1 MDQHREIDITSNPN
15 YAKPF
20 YQFDLVG
27 QVKMGPFFV
36 GCRCCRGLF
45 RPTWWSHFVW
55 QKWRYEQWSCHIWP
69 KWSPFSTSIFGVA
82 SAFYATV
89 TVEKLNSTRSNF
101 SSDKKSSEADFL
113 VLSQS
118 PSKHFGS
125 FDFFVLKVFFNSCWM
140 HLFSF
145 NDRSSD
151 ESTIVS

>member
-1 MDQHREIDITSNPN
+1 MDQYRETDITSNPN

-20 YQFDLVG
+20 YQFVLVG

-101 SSDKKSSEADFL
+101 SSDKKIIRSRFFG
-113 VLSQS
+113 SQS
-118 PSKHFGS
+118 EFVKTFWQLWFFCLRS
-125 FDFFVLKVFFNSCWM
+125 FFLFMLNAPVLIQW
-140 HLFSF
+140 
-145 NDRSSD
+145 
-151 ESTIVS
+151 